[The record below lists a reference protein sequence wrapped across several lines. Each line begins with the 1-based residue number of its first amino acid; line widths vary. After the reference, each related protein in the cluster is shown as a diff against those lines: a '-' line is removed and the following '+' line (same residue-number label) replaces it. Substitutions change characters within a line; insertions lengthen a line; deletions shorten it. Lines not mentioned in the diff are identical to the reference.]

1 MNKFLFSFFLS
12 IVSFFSSFAQNN
24 NSKLLYSTQF
34 IKDEISLRLNNM
46 VDFEF
51 DEYGRAWIL
60 LTNSL
65 VLYDGNKYESIPYS
79 QLGIPDYSFKKIYKN
94 STGGL
99 YLVGYRNFSFQ
110 QGLKINLNVIIL
122 NPLLRT
128 WAPIKSELLNNDN
141 FVNFYG
147 FENHTALI
155 NKKGFFYIK
164 NKDKW
169 IQKFKIPNAAITT
182 IFPAKKGEWHAYSED
197 TYFNLSENG
206 NIIDSARIKASKIR
220 DFIEF
225 KGQNEKCFLQLENES
240 IRLLDKDY
248 QFKNKLSFP
257 NKTINLNKVNHLFI
271 DKNLRIWLKY
281 QNSVSVHNERGEIFQ
296 DFPEIKSQDIFWRG
310 RFPIKEDVLGKVWI
324 HLGFGFFYNSLI
336 DKDIKFYFKNEG
348 YSFRGL
354 QQINDSI
361 IYFNS
366 YKGNGL
372 LNLNTGL
379 NTYFSSKNNYFLGAF
394 LNEKKHRI
402 YIGTN
407 NSKYEIFNL
416 DNFQVYEKTD
426 IDKLFY
432 HFVYLEKGLNNK
444 YFWLGDFGFQSFDME
459 NDTLGT
465 FFPLPPGHS
474 SISSFLD
481 MGAFYLVGTDRG
493 LLKYSLKNKG
503 WMNLAVIPKVRVTG
517 IKYFKNRFLIST
529 AANGLFVLNNKF
541 EMLGDIRNRL
551 EPINKVIFSMLIGS
565 DEMIWLGT
573 EKGLYKVNP
582 LNGKYN
588 MYAIS
593 DGIFEEEFN
602 WLSMLNLK
610 NGEIL
615 MGTINGLVKF
625 NPRKMTD
632 SFNDFEKGNFYF
644 SSIEINN
651 NSNTR
656 NRNGLF
662 EYLSKGKITLN
673 PNEYSLTLYPGFS
686 NNYMG
691 KSLLFF
697 IKTPYLD
704 DWQVVENFNSITLS
718 PTAGKSNIQIR
729 ISQDSPEHFL
739 KEINIPIY
747 KLQHILENKTFLWF
761 ASILFL
767 LLIGIIFFLRYR
779 LLTGKNKELER
790 NLAIRVK
797 DLELNEQSLI
807 DKNNKLAILN
817 EERRRFFDILGHEV
831 NTPLAGMKQLSHT
844 FNYLLKKGEYEKALK
859 IAQSLEHSGTEIS
872 HLVDNLLTWSNLEK
886 NTQLSRNLFFN
897 ITDKLNSTVDL
908 FIFQIHRKNIQFK
921 LSLSE
926 GFDGEINSDPNIISF
941 ILRNILSNAIKY
953 CPDYGDITCTLHREN
968 NCISLSV
975 YNSSEVLSADNFS
988 TLIGFSPVSSLPGTF
1003 QEKGLGIGLF
1013 MVCQL
1018 ILIIR
1023 GTITYDI
1030 HPNGGVTA
1038 IIKIKS

>member
-24 NSKLLYSTQF
+24 NSKPLYSTQF

-94 STGGL
+94 SSGGL
-99 YLVGYRNFSFQ
+99 YLVGFRNFSFQ
-110 QGLKINLNVIIL
+110 QGLKINLNIIIL

-141 FVNFYG
+141 LINFYG

-182 IFPAKKGEWHAYSED
+182 IFPANKGEWHAYSED

-206 NIIDSARIKASKIR
+206 NIIDSARIKASKIK

-225 KGQNEKCFLQLENES
+225 KGQNEKCFLQLENDC

-257 NKTINLNKVNHLFI
+257 NKTINLNKANHLFI
-271 DKNLRIWLKY
+271 DKNLRIWMKY
-281 QNSVSVHNERGEIFQ
+281 QNSVSVYNERGEIFQ
-296 DFPEIKSQDIFWRG
+296 DFPEIKNQNIFWRG
-310 RFPIKEDVLGKVWI
+310 QFPIKEDVLGKVWI

-336 DKDIKFYFKNEG
+336 NKDIKFYFKNEG

-379 NTYFSSKNNYFLGAF
+379 NTYLSSKNNYFLGAF

-444 YFWLGDFGFQSFDME
+444 YFWLGDFGFQSFDMD

-481 MGAFYLVGTDRG
+481 MGSFYLVGTDRG

-541 EMLGDIRNRL
+541 EMLGDIRNKL

-615 MGTINGLVKF
+615 MGTINGLVRF
-625 NPRKMTD
+625 NPRNMSD
-632 SFNDFEKGNFYF
+632 SFTDFGKGKFYF

-656 NRNGLF
+656 NRNGLLD
-662 EYLSKGKITLN
+662 YLNKGKITLN

-686 NNYMG
+686 NNYIG

-697 IKTPYLD
+697 VKTPYLD
-704 DWQVVENFNSITLS
+704 DWQLIKNFNSITLS

-729 ISQDSPEHFL
+729 ISQDSPDNFI

-747 KLQHILENKTFLWF
+747 KLQRILENKTFLGLV
-761 ASILFL
+761 LFL
-767 LLIGIIFFLRYR
+767 FLSLIGIIFFLRNR
-779 LLTGKNKELER
+779 LLTGKNRALEKD
-790 NLAIRVK
+790 LAIRVN
-797 DLELNEQSLI
+797 DLELNEQNLI

-859 IAQSLEHSGTEIS
+859 IAQSLEHSGNEIS

-886 NTQLSRNLFFN
+886 KTQFSKNITFNILDSFKATSNLFM
-897 ITDKLNSTVDL
+897 
-908 FIFQIHRKNIQFK
+908 FQMDRKSIK
-921 LSLSE
+921 YSLSVNDE
-926 GFDGEINSDPNIISF
+926 FDGEIESDPNIIGF
-941 ILRNILSNAIKY
+941 IFRNILSNAIKY
-953 CPDYGDITCTLHREN
+953 CPEN
-968 NCISLSV
+968 GEINCSIHKYNDSLILSV
-975 YNSSEVLSADNFS
+975 FNTSDVISKDDFLLD
-988 TLIGFSPVSSLPGTF
+988 IGVAPKISIPGTL

-1013 MVCQL
+1013 MIFQL
-1018 ILIIR
+1018 I
-1023 GTITYDI
+1023 
-1030 HPNGGVTA
+1030 N
-1038 IIKIKS
+1038 KIKGEIEFKIHEEGGFTALITL

>member
-1 MNKFLFSFFLS
+1 M
-12 IVSFFSSFAQNN
+12 
-24 NSKLLYSTQF
+24 
-34 IKDEISLRLNNM
+34 
-46 VDFEF
+46 
-51 DEYGRAWIL
+51 
-60 LTNSL
+60 
-65 VLYDGNKYESIPYS
+65 
-79 QLGIPDYSFKKIYKN
+79 
-94 STGGL
+94 
-99 YLVGYRNFSFQ
+99 
-110 QGLKINLNVIIL
+110 
-122 NPLLRT
+122 
-128 WAPIKSELLNNDN
+128 
-141 FVNFYG
+141 
-147 FENHTALI
+147 
-155 NKKGFFYIK
+155 
-164 NKDKW
+164 
-169 IQKFKIPNAAITT
+169 
-182 IFPAKKGEWHAYSED
+182 
-197 TYFNLSENG
+197 
-206 NIIDSARIKASKIR
+206 DS
-220 DFIEF
+220 
-225 KGQNEKCFLQLENES
+225 
-240 IRLLDKDY
+240 
-248 QFKNKLSFP
+248 
-257 NKTINLNKVNHLFI
+257 
-271 DKNLRIWLKY
+271 
-281 QNSVSVHNERGEIFQ
+281 
-296 DFPEIKSQDIFWRG
+296 
-310 RFPIKEDVLGKVWI
+310 
-324 HLGFGFFYNSLI
+324 
-336 DKDIKFYFKNEG
+336 
-348 YSFRGL
+348 
-354 QQINDSI
+354 
-361 IYFNS
+361 
-366 YKGNGL
+366 
-372 LNLNTGL
+372 
-379 NTYFSSKNNYFLGAF
+379 
-394 LNEKKHRI
+394 
-402 YIGTN
+402 
-407 NSKYEIFNL
+407 
-416 DNFQVYEKTD
+416 
-426 IDKLFY
+426 
-432 HFVYLEKGLNNK
+432 
-444 YFWLGDFGFQSFDME
+444 
-459 NDTLGT
+459 
-465 FFPLPPGHS
+465 
-474 SISSFLD
+474 
-481 MGAFYLVGTDRG
+481 FYLVGTDRG

-767 LLIGIIFFLRYR
+767 LLIGIIFILRYR

>member
-1 MNKFLFSFFLS
+1 MNKFLIFLFLS
-12 IVSFFSSFAQNN
+12 ILFFSSSFAQIINN
-24 NSKLLYSTQF
+24 KPTYSSQF
-34 IKDEISLRLNNM
+34 IKDEISIRLNNM

-51 DEYGRAWIL
+51 DEFGRAWIL

-65 VLYDGNKYESIPYS
+65 VLYDGNKFESITFS
-79 QLGIPDYSFKKIYKN
+79 QLGIPDYSFKEIYKN
-94 STGGL
+94 SAGGI
-99 YLVGYRNFSFQ
+99 YLVGYRNFTFQ
-110 QGLKINLNVIIL
+110 QGLKLNLNVVIL
-122 NPLLRT
+122 NSLLRT
-128 WAPIKSELLNNDN
+128 WSPIKSELLNNDN
-141 FVNFYG
+141 LINFYG

-155 NKKGFFYIK
+155 NKKGIFYIK

-169 IQKFKIPNAAITT
+169 IEKFKIPNDRITT
-182 IFPAKKGEWHAYSED
+182 IFPANQGDWHAYSED
-197 TYFNLSENG
+197 TYFKLGKNG
-206 NIIDSARIKASKIR
+206 NIIDSTRIKASKIR
-220 DFIEF
+220 NFIEF
-225 KGQNEKCFLQLENES
+225 KGQNEKCFLKLENEE
-240 IRLLDKDY
+240 IILIDKDY
-248 QFKNKLSFP
+248 KAKNKISFP
-257 NKTINLNKVNHLFI
+257 NNSINLKVVNHIFV
-271 DKNLRIWLKY
+271 DKNLRLWIKY
-281 QNSVSVHNERGEIFQ
+281 QNKVSVYNENGVIFQ
-296 DFPEIKSQDIFWRG
+296 DFPEINNQDIYWIP
-310 RFPIKEDVLGKVWI
+310 RFPIKEDNVGKVWI

-336 DKDIKFYFKNEG
+336 ENDIKFYFKNEG

-354 QQINDSI
+354 QQVNDSI

-379 NTYFSSKNNYFLGAF
+379 NTYFSAKNNYFLGAF
-394 LNEKKHRI
+394 LNEKKHCI
-402 YIGTN
+402 YLGTN
-407 NSKYEIFNL
+407 NSNYEILNL
-416 DNFQVYEKTD
+416 DNFQVYKKNN
-426 IDKLFY
+426 IDNRFY
-432 HFVYLEKGLNNK
+432 HFVFLEKGLNNQ
-444 YFWLGDFGFQSFDME
+444 YFWLGDFGFQSFDMA
-459 NDTLGT
+459 NDSLGN
-465 FFPLPPGHS
+465 FIPLPSGHS

-481 MGAFYLVGTDRG
+481 MDSYYLVGTDRG
-493 LLKYSLKNKG
+493 LLKYSPENKE
-503 WMNLAVIPKVRVTG
+503 WLSLEVIPKVRVTG

-541 EMLGDIRNRL
+541 EILGDIRKKL

-602 WLSMLNLK
+602 WLSMLSLK

-625 NPRKMTD
+625 NPRKMAD

-697 IKTPYLD
+697 VKTPYLD
-704 DWQVVENFNSITLS
+704 DWQLVEKFNSITLS

-747 KLQHILENKTFLWF
+747 KLQYVLENKTFLWF

-790 NLAIRVK
+790 NLAIRVN

-844 FNYLLKKGEYEKALK
+844 FNYLLKRGEYEKALK

-886 NTQLSRNLFFN
+886 KTQISKNITFNILESFKSTSNLFM
-897 ITDKLNSTVDL
+897 
-908 FIFQIHRKNIQFK
+908 FQIDRKNIKF
-921 LSLSE
+921 SLSVDDE
-926 GFDGEINSDPNIISF
+926 FDGEIESDPNIIGF
-941 ILRNILSNAIKY
+941 IFRNILSNAIKY
-953 CPDYGDITCTLHREN
+953 CPENGEINCFIYKSKDSLLLKVFNTSNVISKDDFLLDIGVAPK
-968 NCISLSV
+968 IS
-975 YNSSEVLSADNFS
+975 
-988 TLIGFSPVSSLPGTF
+988 IPGTL

-1013 MVCQL
+1013 MIFQL
-1018 ILIIR
+1018 IHKIN
-1023 GTITYDI
+1023 GDI
-1030 HPNGGVTA
+1030 EFKIHEEGGVTA
-1038 IIKIKS
+1038 LITL

>member
-1 MNKFLFSFFLS
+1 MNKYLFSLFLS
-12 IVSFFSSFAQNN
+12 IVSFFSSLAQNN
-24 NSKLLYSTQF
+24 NSKPLYSTQF
-34 IKDEISLRLNNM
+34 IKDEISIRLNNM

-79 QLGIPDYSFKKIYKN
+79 QLGIPDYSFKEIYKN
-94 STGGL
+94 PSGGL

-110 QGLKINLNVIIL
+110 QGLKINLNVVIL

-128 WAPIKSELLNNDN
+128 WSPIKSELLNKDN
-141 FVNFYG
+141 LINFYG

-182 IFPAKKGEWHAYSED
+182 IFPANKGEWHAYSED
-197 TYFNLSENG
+197 TYFNLGENG
-206 NIIDSARIKASKIR
+206 NIIDSVRIKATKIR

-225 KGQNEKCFLQLENES
+225 KGQNEKCFLQLENDS

-257 NKTINLNKVNHLFI
+257 NKTINLNMVNNLLI
-271 DKNLRIWLKY
+271 DKNLRIWMKY
-281 QNSVSVHNERGEIFQ
+281 KNSVSVYNERGEIFQ
-296 DFPEIKSQDIFWRG
+296 DFPEINNQEIFWRG

-336 DKDIKFYFKNEG
+336 DNDIKFYFKNEG

-416 DNFQVYEKTD
+416 DNFQVYKKNN
-426 IDKLFY
+426 IDKRFY
-432 HFVYLEKGLNNK
+432 HFVFLEKGLNNE
-444 YFWLGDFGFQSFDME
+444 YFWLGDFGFQSFDMA

-481 MGAFYLVGTDRG
+481 MGSFYLVGTDRG

-503 WMNLAVIPKVRVTG
+503 WLSLKVIPKVRVTG
-517 IKYFKNRFLIST
+517 IKYFKNRFFIST
-529 AANGLFVLNNKF
+529 AANGLFVLNNKL
-541 EMLGDIRNRL
+541 ETMGDIRKRL

-625 NPRKMTD
+625 NPRKMAD
-632 SFNDFEKGNFYF
+632 SFSDFEKGNFYF

-673 PNEYSLTLYPGFS
+673 PNEYSLTLYPSFS

-697 IKTPYLD
+697 VKTPYLD
-704 DWQVVENFNSITLS
+704 DWQLVETFNSITLS

-739 KEINIPIY
+739 KEINIPIN
-747 KLQHILENKTFLWF
+747 KLQYVLENKTFLWF
-761 ASILFL
+761 AFLLFL

-790 NLAIRVK
+790 NLAIRVN

-817 EERRRFFDILGHEV
+817 EERRRFYDILGHEV

-844 FNYLLKKGEYEKALK
+844 FNYLLKRGEYEKALK

-886 NTQLSRNLFFN
+886 KTQISKNITFNILDSFKATSNLFM
-897 ITDKLNSTVDL
+897 
-908 FIFQIHRKNIQFK
+908 FQIDRKNIKF
-921 LSLSE
+921 SLSVDDE
-926 GFDGEINSDPNIISF
+926 FDGEIESDPNIIGF
-941 ILRNILSNAIKY
+941 IFRNILSNAIKY
-953 CPDYGDITCTLHREN
+953 CPENGEINCFIYKAKDSLLLKVFNTSNVISKDDFLLDIGVAPK
-968 NCISLSV
+968 IS
-975 YNSSEVLSADNFS
+975 
-988 TLIGFSPVSSLPGTF
+988 IPGTL

-1013 MVCQL
+1013 MIFQL
-1018 ILIIR
+1018 IHKIN
-1023 GTITYDI
+1023 GDI
-1030 HPNGGVTA
+1030 EFKIHEEGGVTA
-1038 IIKIKS
+1038 LITL